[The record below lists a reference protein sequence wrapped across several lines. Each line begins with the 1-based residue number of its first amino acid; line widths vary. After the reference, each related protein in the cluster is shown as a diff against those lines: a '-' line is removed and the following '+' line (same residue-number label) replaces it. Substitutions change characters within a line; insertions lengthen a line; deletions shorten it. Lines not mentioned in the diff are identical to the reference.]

1 MFEFFA
7 GASPAL
13 ALWALGVV
21 ILGVGL
27 AYGVMRAGWLK
38 PRERAQL
45 DANTQARQR
54 SEDRQ
59 KLPGAA
65 R

>member
-13 ALWALGVV
+13 GLWMLGAFV
-21 ILGVGL
+21 LGAVL
-27 AYGVMRAGWLK
+27 AYGAMRAGWLT

-45 DANTQARQR
+45 DENTRARQR
-54 SEDRQ
+54 SEDPQ
-59 KLPGAA
+59 KMSGAA

>member
-13 ALWALGVV
+13 ALWMLGSFL
-21 ILGVGL
+21 LGAVL
-27 AYGVMRAGWLK
+27 AYGVMRAGWLT
-38 PRERAQL
+38 PRERARL
-45 DANTQARQR
+45 DENTRAQQR
-54 SEDRQ
+54 REDPQ
-59 KLPGAA
+59 KASGAA